1 MVRSIRGKTGLS
13 FDGFTPGASTRM
25 AGGAGAAGLASV
37 AENFTSLR
45 RNAPDY
51 GGMGENNIN
60 AAGELERGIR
70 NANTSVLNQ
79 KTESEGFIEAN
90 RIRNE
95 ADLDAAQ
102 AEANASIGPKIAKA
116 GVGLIAGAFG
126 FSDERCKNTIE
137 SIDDALSTL
146 RQLKPVTY
154 YYNEEYSSNPERLHH
169 GFIAQDY
176 AKVLPDATYHD
187 DSVDRLCIDTGEL
200 IALLVRAV
208 QQLETRVTRM
218 EARNALVEV

>member
-1 MVRSIRGKTGLS
+1 MVRSIRGRTGLA

-37 AENFTSLR
+37 AENFSSLR
-45 RNAPDY
+45 RNAPDF
-51 GGMGENNIN
+51 GGMAVNNIN
-60 AAGELERGIR
+60 AAGYEERAIR
-70 NANTSVLNQ
+70 DANTATLSSKIENESLIKATQIKADAQ
-79 KTESEGFIEAN
+79 KA
-90 RIRNE
+90 
-95 ADLDAAQ
+95 AAQ
-102 AEANASIGPKIAKA
+102 SRAQGAMVGSIAKA
-116 GVGLIAGAFG
+116 GVGLLGSVLL
-126 FSDERCKNTIE
+126 SDERTKNTIE
-137 SIDDALSTL
+137 KIEDGLSTL

-176 AKVLPDATYHD
+176 AKVLPAATYYD

-218 EARNALVEV
+218 EAKAALVKV